1 MSNNT
6 TPAVEQHAPA
16 TQYLV
21 VTGFAHPFFQ
31 SNTRMPSERVQDAW
45 TTDNR
50 SEAERVADALNART
64 STVWQPIY
72 RVESVTEFKRGW

>member
-31 SNTRMPSERVQDAW
+31 TNKPMPSERVQDAW
-45 TTDNR
+45 TTTR
-50 SEAERVADALNART
+50 RAEAERVADALNGRSSSQWT
-64 STVWQPIY
+64 PIY
-72 RVESVTEFKRGW
+72 RVEQVSEFTAA